1 MARKLVSLFT
11 PCFNEEENIGPLY
24 DEVCKVMNDL
34 PQYDFEYIMIDNA
47 STDHT
52 VEKIKAIAEKD
63 PRIKLIV
70 NQKNFGPG
78 RSGAY
83 GFMQTTGDVSICF
96 AADLQD
102 PPRLI
107 PEFLEK
113 WENGAKVVW
122 GRKHGDEE
130 KGMIKLSRKIYYKII
145 QNFSDEQQYANVSGF
160 GLYDREVM
168 DLIREV
174 QDPIPN
180 FRYLIADFGYKVEF
194 VDYKKPNRIHGKSS
208 YNFWRYYNTAMDSLI
223 STSSLPLRL
232 ATFFGFVLAIITFF
246 VGMIYLILKLIFW
259 NSFTMGS
266 APTLIGIF
274 FIGSVLLFFIGLVGE
289 YVGAVLTRVT
299 RRPLVVEK
307 ERINFPDESRK
318 KDEETTEKGKKV

>member
-1 MARKLVSLFT
+1 MKKLVSLFT
-11 PCFNEEENIGPLY
+11 PCYNEEENIDNLY
-24 DEVCKVMNDL
+24 AEVVKVMDNL
-34 PQYDFEYIMIDNA
+34 QQYDFEYLLIDNA

-52 VEKIKAIAEKD
+52 VEKIKAIAESD
-63 PRIKLIV
+63 PRVKLIV

-102 PPRLI
+102 PPALI

-113 WENGAKVVW
+113 WEKGAKVVW
-122 GRKHGDEE
+122 GRKEGDEE
-130 KGMIKLSRKIYYKII
+130 KGMIRWCRKMYYKII
-145 QNFSDEQQYANVSGF
+145 QDLSEEKQYANVSGF

-168 DLIREV
+168 DLIRAVE
-174 QDPIPN
+174 DPIPN
-180 FRYLIADFGYKVEF
+180 FRHLIADFGYAVEF
-194 VDYKKPNRIHGKSS
+194 VDYKKPNRAHGKSS

-223 STSSLPLRL
+223 STSTTPLRL
-232 ATFFGFVLAIITFF
+232 ATLTGFVLALISFAIGLF
-246 VGMIYLILKLIFW
+246 YLIFKLIFW
-259 NSFTMGS
+259 KSFNVGS
-266 APTLIGIF
+266 APTLIGLF

-289 YVGAVLTRVT
+289 YVGAVLVRVT

-307 ERINFPDESRK
+307 ERVNFNSEKAESK
-318 KDEETTEKGKKV
+318 KKTEEEKHE

>member
-1 MARKLVSLFT
+1 MKKKLVSLFT
-11 PCFNEEENIGPLY
+11 PCYNEEGNIDLLY
-24 DEVCKVMNDL
+24 GEVRKVMDSL
-34 PQYDFEYIMIDNA
+34 TQYDFEYILIDNA

-52 VEKIKAIAEKD
+52 VEKIKAIAAED
-63 PRIKLIV
+63 PRVKLIV

-102 PPRLI
+102 PPEMI
-107 PEFLEK
+107 PAFLEK

-122 GRKHGDEE
+122 GRKKGDEE
-130 KGMIKLSRKIYYKII
+130 KRLIRTCRKMYYRII
-145 QNFSDEQQYANVSGF
+145 QKFADEEQYANVSGF

-180 FRYLIADFGYKVEF
+180 FRNLIADFGYKVEF
-194 VDYKKPNRIHGKSS
+194 IDYKKPNRIHGKSS

-223 STSSLPLRL
+223 STSSSPLRL
-232 ATFFGFVLAIITFF
+232 ATFFGFILSLITFG
-246 VGMIYLILKLIFW
+246 VGLVYLVLKLIFW
-259 NSFTMGS
+259 NSFDIGQ
-266 APTLIGIF
+266 APMLIGIF
-274 FIGSVLLFFIGLVGE
+274 FIGSILLFFIGLVGE

-307 ERINFPDESRK
+307 ERVNFDIPAKAEK
-318 KDEETTEKGKKV
+318 TEENP

>member
-1 MARKLVSLFT
+1 MCKTVSLFT
-11 PCFNEEENIGPLY
+11 PCYNEEGNIDTLY
-24 DEVCKVMNDL
+24 MEVSKVMNSL
-34 PQYDFEYIMIDNA
+34 KQYNFEYVLIDNA

-52 VEKIKAIAEKD
+52 VDRIKAIAEQD
-63 PRIKLIV
+63 PRVKLIV

-83 GFMQTTGDVSICF
+83 GFMQTQGDASICF

-102 PPRLI
+102 PPSLI
-107 PEFLEK
+107 PEFIKK

-122 GRKHGDEE
+122 GRKNGDEE
-130 KGMIKLSRKIYYKII
+130 KGLIKASRKLYYRII
-145 QNFSDEQQYANVSGF
+145 KDFSEEEQYSNVSGF

-168 DLIREV
+168 DLIRDV

-180 FRYLIADFGYKVEF
+180 FRYLIADFGYHVEF
-194 VDYKKPNRIHGKSS
+194 IDYVKPNRKHGKSS

-223 STSSLPLRL
+223 STSTTPLRL
-232 ATFFGFVLAIITFF
+232 ATLIGFVLALLSFAIGFF
-246 VGMIYLILKLIFW
+246 YLIFKLIFW
-259 NSFTMGS
+259 NSFNAGS
-266 APTLIGIF
+266 APTLIGLF

-289 YVGAVLTRVT
+289 YVGAVLVRVT

-307 ERINFPDESRK
+307 ERVNFTNSPKQGENHSFGDN
-318 KDEETTEKGKKV
+318 

>member
-1 MARKLVSLFT
+1 MAKKLVSLFT
-11 PCFNEEENIGPLY
+11 PCFNEEENIDLLY
-24 DEVCKVMNDL
+24 GEVLKVMDGM
-34 PQYDFEYIMIDNA
+34 PQYDYEYVLIDNA
-47 STDHT
+47 STDRT

-63 PRIKLIV
+63 PRVKLIV

-102 PPRLI
+102 PPELI
-107 PEFLEK
+107 PVFLDK
-113 WENGAKVVW
+113 WEKGAKVVW
-122 GRKHGDEE
+122 GRKQGDEE
-130 KGMIKLSRKIYYKII
+130 KGLIKLCRKIYYKII
-145 QNFSDEQQYANVSGF
+145 QKFSDEEQYANVSGF

-180 FRYLIADFGYKVEF
+180 FRYLITDFGYKVEF
-194 VDYKKPNRIHGKSS
+194 VDYKRPNRIHGKSS

-232 ATFFGFVLAIITFF
+232 ATFFGFLLAMITFF

-259 NSFTMGS
+259 NSFTMGA

-274 FIGSVLLFFIGLVGE
+274 FIGSVLLFFIGMVGE

-307 ERINFPDESRK
+307 ERVNFTAPKDGKESGK
-318 KDEETTEKGKKV
+318 AEEK